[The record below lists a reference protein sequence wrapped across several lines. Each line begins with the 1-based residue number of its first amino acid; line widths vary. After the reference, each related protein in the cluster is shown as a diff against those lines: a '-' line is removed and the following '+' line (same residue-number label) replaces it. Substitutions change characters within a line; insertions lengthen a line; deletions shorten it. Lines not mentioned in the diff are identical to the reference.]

1 MSRKTR
7 REVRMN
13 KVTMP
18 EELERRLLSTT
29 DITGIPAEDLLRE
42 AVQTWCDC
50 MLLGHWA
57 DTGALDL
64 DRPDLEPAMA
74 RS

>member
-1 MSRKTR
+1 MA
-7 REVRMN
+7 
-13 KVTMP
+13 KVTVP

-29 DITGIPAEDLLRE
+29 NITGIPVEDLLRE

-64 DRPDLEPAMA
+64 ERPERSPALA
-74 RS
+74 RG

>member
-1 MSRKTR
+1 MA
-7 REVRMN
+7 
-13 KVTMP
+13 KVTVP

-29 DITGIPAEDLLRE
+29 DITGIPVEDLLRE

-57 DTGALDL
+57 DTGVLELERPENFPAL
-64 DRPDLEPAMA
+64 AQG
-74 RS
+74 